1 MALGSFDNPITGA
14 GGALTI
20 NQIKSPN
27 FDQLAQTGWAI
38 LKDGEAFFFNV
49 TASGSVTANKMIVVG
64 TSDGLF
70 VYDGSAGPGT
80 LVVAIVPAAGTDA
93 FGNAYSGPGISISAP
108 GGTGKNEIQIRPDK
122 RAMFIYADS

>member
-14 GGALTI
+14 AGALAI

-27 FDQLAQTGWAI
+27 FDQLTQTGWAI

-49 TASGSVTANKMIVVG
+49 TASGSVTANKMVVVG

-70 VYDGSAGPGT
+70 VYDGAAGPGT
-80 LVVAIVPAAGTDA
+80 LVVAIVSASGTDPY
-93 FGNAYSGPGISISAP
+93 GNAYSGPGVSVSAP
-108 GGTGKNEIQIRPDK
+108 GAGGKNNIQIRPDLK
-122 RAMFIYADS
+122 AMLVYA